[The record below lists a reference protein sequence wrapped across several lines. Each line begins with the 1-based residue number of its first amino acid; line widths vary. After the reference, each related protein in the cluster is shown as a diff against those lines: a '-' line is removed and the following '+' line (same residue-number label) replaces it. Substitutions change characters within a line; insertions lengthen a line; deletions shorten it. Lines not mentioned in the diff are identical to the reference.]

1 MLVGGIDIS
10 QKKKAFVRG
19 KGVEMVNWRTGE
31 FVMFDGAIWQGR
43 GANFLYHYP
52 GHQQSRT
59 LNSKRDKVENI
70 KKKVFSSCSIMF
82 LEHHF

>member
-31 FVMFDGAIWQGR
+31 FVMFDGATWQGR
-43 GANFLYHYP
+43 GVNFLYHYL
-52 GHQQSRT
+52 GHRQSRT
-59 LNSKRDKVENI
+59 LNSKRETKLETSR
-70 KKKVFSSCSIMF
+70 KKSF
-82 LEHHF
+82 LKL

>member
-1 MLVGGIDIS
+1 
-10 QKKKAFVRG
+10 
-19 KGVEMVNWRTGE
+19 MVNWRTGE
-31 FVMFDGAIWQGR
+31 FVMFDGATWQGR

-59 LNSKRDKVENI
+59 LNSKRDKVGNI

-82 LEHHF
+82 LEYHFQKDFDDDLMNYDENEFIAKRS